1 MGATL
6 GEHKPTVPPTP
17 AELVFPAEPRIMH
30 DPNARRFTVN
40 RFKLVGNTVF
50 SDLVLQR
57 LLEGYLDLQLNLYDL
72 TKAADRITRFYR
84 DHGYAVA
91 RAVIPAQKV
100 ENGTVR
106 IEVIEGRI
114 DKIMVAGNKRFPK
127 SLVLSRTKDLADGS
141 IVEMDRLERDL
152 LLLNDIPGLTAR
164 AVLQPGEKFGTTDA
178 VLNVREQPLQ
188 GDVTVDN
195 YGRQEIGQTRVD
207 ATLSLNDPLGI
218 GDQFGLEGL
227 VSDSKLLRYQHF
239 NYNLPVGSRGTRLGY
254 DYSSVHYEVAG
265 DFAALGVEG
274 DIHTRELTLTHPIVR
289 TRAENVIF
297 SIGGRS
303 STLAQQA
310 LATPISD
317 SRVNLMNLSLLYNRI
332 HDDASIT
339 NAVLQFSSNFKDD
352 DNGTRQNTEKGK
364 LELDVNHLQPIGR
377 DWDLYLRGD
386 FVKSIQTLPDSEK
399 FNLGGPD
406 SVRGFRPAELRGDN
420 GYLAQLELRRNF
432 ATGSVPG
439 VVRLYGDAGQVENNA
454 FPGSDELRSLG
465 AGLSLF
471 FKRHLTAKL
480 DYAVP
485 INNSAATDARNHGR
499 LWASLGAS
507 F

>member
-1 MGATL
+1 
-6 GEHKPTVPPTP
+6 
-17 AELVFPAEPRIMH
+17 
-30 DPNARRFTVN
+30 
-40 RFKLVGNTVF
+40 
-50 SDLVLQR
+50 
-57 LLEGYLDLQLNLYDL
+57 
-72 TKAADRITRFYR
+72 
-84 DHGYAVA
+84 
-91 RAVIPAQKV
+91 
-100 ENGTVR
+100 
-106 IEVIEGRI
+106 
-114 DKIMVAGNKRFPK
+114 
-127 SLVLSRTKDLADGS
+127 
-141 IVEMDRLERDL
+141 
-152 LLLNDIPGLTAR
+152 
-164 AVLQPGEKFGTTDA
+164 
-178 VLNVREQPLQ
+178 
-188 GDVTVDN
+188 
-195 YGRQEIGQTRVD
+195 
-207 ATLSLNDPLGI
+207 
-218 GDQFGLEGL
+218 
-227 VSDSKLLRYQHF
+227 
-239 NYNLPVGSRGTRLGY
+239 
-254 DYSSVHYEVAG
+254 
-265 DFAALGVEG
+265 
-274 DIHTRELTLTHPIVR
+274 
-289 TRAENVIF
+289 
-297 SIGGRS
+297 
-303 STLAQQA
+303 
-310 LATPISD
+310 
-317 SRVNLMNLSLLYNRI
+317 
-332 HDDASIT
+332 
-339 NAVLQFSSNFKDD
+339 
-352 DNGTRQNTEKGK
+352 